1 MPSMYKGVGRCTM
14 IVYSAVFPG
23 HYQFTFKFRKPF
35 PTEAGTRA
43 AMPDKIDAIM
53 VLLVLYKWCKDVSHP

>member
-1 MPSMYKGVGRCTM
+1 M